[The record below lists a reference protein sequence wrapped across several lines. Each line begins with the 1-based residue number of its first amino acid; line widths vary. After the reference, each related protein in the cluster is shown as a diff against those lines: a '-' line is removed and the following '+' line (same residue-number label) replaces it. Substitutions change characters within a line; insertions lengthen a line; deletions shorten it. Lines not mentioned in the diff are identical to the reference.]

1 MSTHRGLA
9 RSAGVIGALTGVS
22 RILGFVRDMVIAAAF
37 GTGYAAEAF
46 VVSFKIPNLL
56 RDLVGEGAANAA
68 LVPVLTEYRQKRPAD
83 YWGLVSTLLG
93 VSAAVLLA
101 VTVAGVVLAPQLV
114 QLIAPGFAG
123 STDPGKYPLAV
134 QLTRWMFPYIFL
146 IGLSAWAM
154 GTLNSLGEFAASAL
168 GPILLNVCMI
178 VAGFVF
184 EPTYGPYALV
194 GGVLAGGVLQLTCQI
209 PALLKA
215 GYRPSLPGR
224 SMEAAA
230 RVGRLLIPRALG
242 SAVYQ
247 VNVFVDSI
255 LASFEQW
262 VGPGGQSAL
271 YYSNRL
277 FQLPLALFGLSLA
290 QAILPTFS
298 AQVVDGRTPEMKRTL
313 VFALRVLAM
322 LVVPAAAGLI
332 VLAGPIVRI
341 IFERG
346 EFDAYSTDITS
357 RALFFYAWGL
367 LSCCAVKIFVNAFY
381 AMQDTRTPVRTM
393 GLCVLLNVPL
403 SFVLMRSLGIGGLTL
418 ASSLTATLNVVL
430 LYRSLSRRIGGLD
443 KSALWDAAWKTI
455 LSGAAMAAVV
465 HVLMGWGLERLP
477 QGSVAVQAT
486 LLAGV
491 IAAGA
496 VVYFGSLGLLRY
508 PELAKVLR
516 WRS

>member
-9 RSAGVIGALTGVS
+9 RSAGVIGALTAVS
-22 RILGFVRDMVIAAAF
+22 RVLGFVRDMVIAAAF
-37 GTGYAAEAF
+37 GTGLAAEAF

-93 VSAAVLLA
+93 VSSLVLLV

-114 QLIAPGFAG
+114 LVIAPGFLDSA
-123 STDPGKYPLAV
+123 DPGKYPLAV

-154 GTLNSLGEFAASAL
+154 GTLNSLGEFTASAL

-178 VAGFVF
+178 VAGFAF

-194 GGVLAGGVLQLTCQI
+194 GGVLAGGVLQLTCQV

-230 RVGRLLIPRALG
+230 RVGKLLIPRALG
-242 SAVYQ
+242 SAIYQ

-255 LASFEQW
+255 LASFEHW

-290 QAILPTFS
+290 QAILPTFA
-298 AQVVDGRTPEMKRTL
+298 AQVVGGRTEDLKRTL
-313 VFALRVLAM
+313 VFALRLLAM
-322 LVVPAAAGLI
+322 LVVPAAAGLV

-346 EFDAYSTDITS
+346 EFDAYSTGITS
-357 RALFFYAWGL
+357 QALYYYAFGL
-367 LSCCAVKIFVNAFY
+367 VSCCAVKILVNAFY

-393 GLCVLLNVPL
+393 GLCVLINVPL
-403 SFVLMRSLGIGGLTL
+403 SFVLMSRMGIGGLTL

-443 KSALWDAAWKTI
+443 RSALWDAAWKTI
-455 LSGAAMAAVV
+455 LAGAVMAA
-465 HVLMGWGLERLP
+465 
-477 QGSVAVQAT
+477 AVSALTRWTFEGRAHAPIAAQAA
-486 LLAGV
+486 LLGGV

-496 VVYFGSLGLLRY
+496 AVYFTVLGLLRY
-508 PELAKVLR
+508 PELAKALR